1 MIQILKVARLVTIG
15 LVIVEAMTVVF
26 EHVGPLTLSRIIL
39 PVMDSFSPPY
49 HASVTL
55 WFSLGTPVSPSL
67 KLTATI

>member
-39 PVMDSFSPPY
+39 GGR
-49 HASVTL
+49 T
-55 WFSLGTPVSPSL
+55 
-67 KLTATI
+67 